1 MCCAQLPIEPQVPK
15 SPYADRKGLRP
26 GRRWRSGAWQASTAS
41 AVILLLACFLFQVKV
56 NAQVK
61 GTRRVLLLTDLG
73 TPASPGFTEI
83 ENAVFAGLQKSPYRI
98 EFYDDSLQ
106 VTLFPD
112 HASEPGFREEFLHKY
127 SGHKPDVIVAA
138 GYESLKFIAGLHDP
152 FFADTPVVSC
162 GIIEDPR
169 ELPKLD
175 LHFTGVRSEPKPE
188 ETLNVALHLLPQTKR
203 VVVVGGMGE
212 FDRRVE
218 AIAKQGFRKYE
229 TKLDFTYLT
238 DLTMPTLL
246 EQLHHL
252 PGNTIVFHTSISQ
265 DAAGERFVDS
275 AQSVPLVLG
284 CRECAGVC
292 YGRCGFQGGSCG
304 WRPGELGGRWSC
316 RSGHG
321 CADSQWREAAGYT
334 DCNKPR
340 RLHVRLDCHAA
351 LGVKGE
357 QIATRQRRGQP
368 TCKPLATV

>member
-1 MCCAQLPIEPQVPK
+1 MCCAQLPIGPQVPK
-15 SPYADRKGLRP
+15 SPYADRKGLGP

-41 AVILLLACFLFQVKV
+41 AVILLLACFVFQVRV

-83 ENAVFAGLQKSPYRI
+83 EKAVFAGLQKTPYRI
-98 EFYDDSLQ
+98 EFYDDSLE

-112 HASEPGFREEFLHKY
+112 RASEPGFGEEFLHKY
-127 SGHKPDVIVAA
+127 SGHKPDVIVTA
-138 GYESLKFIAGLHDP
+138 GYESLKFIAGAHDP
-152 FFADTPVVSC
+152 IFADTPVIFC

-175 LHFTGVRSEPKPE
+175 PHFTGVRSEPKPE
-188 ETLNVALHLLPQTKR
+188 ETLNVALHLLPQTKH

-218 AIAKQGFRKYE
+218 AIAKQGFRNYE

-238 DLTMPTLL
+238 DLAMPTLL

-252 PGNTIVFHTSISQ
+252 PSNTIVFHTSISQ

-284 CRECAGVC
+284 AANAPVFVMDDVDFRAGAVGGDLVNWTDD
-292 YGRCGFQGGSCG
+292 GRVAADMAV
-304 WRPGELGGRWSC
+304 RILNGEKP
-316 RSGHG
+316 
-321 CADSQWREAAGYT
+321 AD
-334 DCNKPR
+334 
-340 RLHVRLDCHAA
+340 L
-351 LGVKGE
+351 
-357 QIATRQRRGQP
+357 P
-368 TCKPLATV
+368 TPPAS